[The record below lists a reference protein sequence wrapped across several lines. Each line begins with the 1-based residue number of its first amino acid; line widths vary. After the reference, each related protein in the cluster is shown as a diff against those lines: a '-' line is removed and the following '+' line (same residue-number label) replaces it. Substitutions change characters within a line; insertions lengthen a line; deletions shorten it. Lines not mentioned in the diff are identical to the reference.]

1 MENKLKTE
9 YTINGI
15 NFEYTTYENID
26 QEELRKLSRKVA
38 YIKRY
43 AEGLHNVLL
52 NEKYNTSRTE
62 KHKTPNYY
70 IEAIKMRLGEVE
82 EELKK
87 YEK

>member
-1 MENKLKTE
+1 MEKELKTE
-9 YTINGI
+9 YTVNGI
-15 NFEYTTYENID
+15 NFKYTTYEEID
-26 QEELRKLSRKVA
+26 EEELKKLSRKVA

-43 AEGLHNVLL
+43 VEGLHNVLI
-52 NEKYNTSRTE
+52 NEKYNRNRDN
-62 KHKTPNYY
+62 KNKTPNYY